1 MDQKK
6 RKEKEQ
12 WKEQRFM
19 IWTAGNKEVCQGW
32 VGTNAIE
39 ENIHASDHNSVQMS
53 FSPPPALAASSPP
66 SGGCPPW

>member
-6 RKEKEQ
+6 KKEEQ

-32 VGTNAIE
+32 VGTNAVE
-39 ENIHASDHNSVQMS
+39 EIFM
-53 FSPPPALAASSPP
+53 L
-66 SGGCPPW
+66 